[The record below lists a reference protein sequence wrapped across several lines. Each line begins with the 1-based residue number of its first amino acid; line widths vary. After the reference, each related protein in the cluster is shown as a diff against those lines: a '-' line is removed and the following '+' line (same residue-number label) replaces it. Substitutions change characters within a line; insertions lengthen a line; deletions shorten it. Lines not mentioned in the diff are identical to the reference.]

1 MKTRDVVQTPFG
13 KGTIREIQ
21 NNDRVLVDIKNR
33 SIVLKTIDLSPISLK
48 QEQRDSTKPTPNL
61 SSRPQLTN
69 DIDPVSVP
77 SKIDLHGLTVEAA
90 LTVVEK
96 TLDSAMLAGYAELH
110 FIHGRSGGRIR
121 AALHRRLKEISS
133 VRSFHLDPRN
143 AGITIV
149 VL

>member
-1 MKTRDVVQTPFG
+1 MKTGDVVQTPFG
-13 KGTIREIQ
+13 QGTIREIQ
-21 NNDRVLVDIKNR
+21 NNDRVLVDVKNR
-33 SIVLKTIDLSPISLK
+33 SLVLKTIDLSPLSLK

-69 DIDPVSVP
+69 DIDLVGVA

-96 TLDSAMLAGYAELH
+96 TLDGAMLAGAAELH

-121 AALHRRLKEISS
+121 AALHQRLKEISS

>member
-1 MKTRDVVQTPFG
+1 MKIGDVVQTPFG

-21 NNDRVLVDIKNR
+21 NNNRVLVDVKNR
-33 SIVLKTIDLSPISLK
+33 SLVLKTIDLSPLK
-48 QEQRDSTKPTPNL
+48 LEQEQRDSITPRPNL
-61 SSRPQLTN
+61 SSQFQLTN

-96 TLDSAMLAGYAELH
+96 TLDSAMLAGSAELH
-110 FIHGRSGGRIR
+110 FIHGRAGGRIR

-133 VRSFHLDPRN
+133 VRSFQLDPRN

>member
-1 MKTRDVVQTPFG
+1 MKTGDVVQTPFG

-21 NNDRVLVDIKNR
+21 NNNRVLVDVKNR
-33 SIVLKTIDLSPISLK
+33 SLVLKTIDLSPLK
-48 QEQRDSTKPTPNL
+48 LEQEQRDSITPRPNL
-61 SSRPQLTN
+61 SSQFQLTN
-69 DIDPVSVP
+69 DIDPLSVP

-96 TLDSAMLAGYAELH
+96 TLDSAMLAGSAEFH

-133 VRSFHLDPRN
+133 VRSFQLDPRN

>member
-1 MKTRDVVQTPFG
+1 MKTGDVVQTPFG

-21 NNDRVLVDIKNR
+21 NNNRVLVDVKNR
-33 SIVLKTIDLSPISLK
+33 SLVLKTIDLSPLK
-48 QEQRDSTKPTPNL
+48 LEQRDSITPRPNL
-61 SSRPQLTN
+61 SSQFQLTN
-69 DIDPVSVP
+69 DIDPLSVP

-96 TLDSAMLAGYAELH
+96 TLDSAMLAGSAELH

>member
-1 MKTRDVVQTPFG
+1 VKTGDVVQTPFG

-21 NNDRVLVDIKNR
+21 NNHRVLVDVKNR
-33 SIVLKTIDLSPISLK
+33 SLVLKTIDLSPLK
-48 QEQRDSTKPTPNL
+48 LEQRDSITPRPNL
-61 SSRPQLTN
+61 SSQLQLTN
-69 DIDPVSVP
+69 DIDPVNVP

-96 TLDSAMLAGYAELH
+96 TLDSAMLAGSAELH

-133 VRSFHLDPRN
+133 VRSFQLDPRN

>member
-1 MKTRDVVQTPFG
+1 VKTGDVVQTPFG
-13 KGTIREIQ
+13 QGTIREIQ
-21 NNDRVLVDIKNR
+21 NNDRVLVDVKNR
-33 SIVLKTIDLSPISLK
+33 SLVLKRIDLSPLNLK

-69 DIDPVSVP
+69 DIDLVGVA

-96 TLDSAMLAGYAELH
+96 TLDGAMLAGAAELH

-121 AALHRRLKEISS
+121 AALHRSLKEISS
-133 VRSFHLDPRN
+133 VRSFQLDPRN

>member
-1 MKTRDVVQTPFG
+1 MKTGDVVQTPFG

-21 NNDRVLVDIKNR
+21 NNNRVLVDVKNR
-33 SIVLKTIDLSPISLK
+33 SLVLKTIDLSPLK
-48 QEQRDSTKPTPNL
+48 LEQRDSITPRPNL
-61 SSRPQLTN
+61 SSQFQLTN
-69 DIDPVSVP
+69 DIDPLSVP

-96 TLDSAMLAGYAELH
+96 TLDSAMLAGSAELH

-121 AALHRRLKEISS
+121 AALHRKLKEISS
-133 VRSFHLDPRN
+133 VRSFHLDPGN
-143 AGITIV
+143 VGITIV

>member
-1 MKTRDVVQTPFG
+1 MKTGDVVQTPFG

-33 SIVLKTIDLSPISLK
+33 SIVLKTIDLSPLNLK
-48 QEQRDSTKPTPNL
+48 QEQRNSTKPTPNL

-69 DIDPVSVP
+69 DIDLVGVA

-96 TLDSAMLAGYAELH
+96 TLDSAMLAGSAELH

-133 VRSFHLDPRN
+133 VRSFQLDPRN

>member
-1 MKTRDVVQTPFG
+1 VKTGDVVQTPFG

-21 NNDRVLVDIKNR
+21 NNNRVLVDVKNR
-33 SIVLKTIDLSPISLK
+33 SLVLKTIDLSPLK
-48 QEQRDSTKPTPNL
+48 LEQRDSITPRPNL
-61 SSRPQLTN
+61 SSQLQLTN
-69 DIDPVSVP
+69 DIDPVNVP

-96 TLDSAMLAGYAELH
+96 TLDSAMLAGSAELH

-133 VRSFHLDPRN
+133 VRSFQLDPRN